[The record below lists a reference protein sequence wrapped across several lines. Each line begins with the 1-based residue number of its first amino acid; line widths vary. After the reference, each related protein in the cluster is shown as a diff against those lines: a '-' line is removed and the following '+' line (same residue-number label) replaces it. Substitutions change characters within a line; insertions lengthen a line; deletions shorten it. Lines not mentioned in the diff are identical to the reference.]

1 MKQYLFFIALALV
14 GGMSFTSCK
23 DGDDDPVAQTKTI
36 AGTASATADLSSLVA
51 ALQRADLVTTLDGT
65 GPFTVFAPT
74 NAAFSAFLTAN
85 GFAKL
90 EDVPVAVLK
99 QVLLNHVLSGEVK
112 AASVPVSD
120 YVKTLA
126 TFGTTTSNISLLAQ
140 RNGSAVTLN
149 KEVQVTTADVVCSN
163 GVVHIVDKVIA
174 LPNVV
179 NHALN
184 NANFSTLVAAL
195 TRPGLT
201 PAGQPT
207 YVQTLSGTGPFTVFA
222 PTNAAF
228 AALLTE
234 LGATS
239 LDQVDNATL
248 NAVLQYHV
256 VAGANVLSS
265 QLTNGQEITALSG
278 GKFKIDL
285 TSGAKIVDANNRVTN
300 IVVTNVQ
307 GSNGVVHAIDK
318 VLLPK

>member
-1 MKQYLFFIALALV
+1 
-14 GGMSFTSCK
+14 
-23 DGDDDPVAQTKTI
+23 VA
-36 AGTASATADLSSLVA
+36 TAQATADLSSLVA
-51 ALQRADLVTTLDGT
+51 ALERADLVTTLNGD

-74 NAAFSAFLTAN
+74 NAAFAAFLTAN

-90 EDVPVAVLK
+90 EDVPVPTLK
-99 QVLLNHVLSGEVK
+99 QILLNHVVSGEVR
-112 AASVPVSD
+112 AASVPTAD

-126 TFGTTTSNISLLAQ
+126 TFGSTSSNISLYAQ
-140 RNGSAVTLN
+140 RSAAGVTLN
-149 KEVQVTTADVVCSN
+149 TDVKVTTADVLATN

-174 LPNVV
+174 LPTVV

-184 NANFSTLVAAL
+184 NPNFTTLVAAL

-201 PAGQPT
+201 ASGQPT
-207 YVQTLSGTGPFTVFA
+207 YVDILSGAGPFTVFA

-228 AALLTE
+228 TALLQE
-234 LGATS
+234 LNLTS

-265 QLTNGQEITALSG
+265 QLTNGQEVTTLQT
-278 GKFKIDL
+278 GKFTIDL
-285 TSGAKIVDANNRVTN
+285 MNGAKIVDARNRVTN

-307 GSNGVVHAIDK
+307 GTNGVVHAIDK
-318 VLLPK
+318 VLLP

>member
-1 MKQYLFFIALALV
+1 MKQFFFNFLLALTMGV
-14 GGMSFTSCK
+14 FFTACK
-23 DGDDDPVAQTKTI
+23 DDDKDEPKNIVA
-36 AGTASATADLSSLVA
+36 TAQATADLSSLVA
-51 ALQRADLVTTLDGT
+51 ALDRADLVTTLNGN

-74 NAAFSAFLTAN
+74 NAAFTAFLAAN

-90 EDVPVAVLK
+90 EDVPVATLK
-99 QVLLNHVLSGEVK
+99 QILLNHVISGEVR
-112 AASVPVSD
+112 AASVPTAD

-126 TFGTTTSNISLLAQ
+126 TFGATTSNISLYAQ
-140 RNGSAVTLN
+140 RGAAGVTLN
-149 KEVQVTTADVVCSN
+149 KDVKVTTADVLATN

-174 LPNVV
+174 LPTVV

-184 NANFSTLVAAL
+184 NPNFTTLVAAL

-207 YVQTLSGTGPFTVFA
+207 YVDILSGAGPFTVFA

-228 AALLTE
+228 TALLQE
-234 LGATS
+234 LSLTS

-265 QLTNGQEITALSG
+265 QLTNGQQVTTLQT
-278 GKFKIDL
+278 GKFTIDL
-285 TSGAKIVDANNRVTN
+285 TSGAKIVDARNRVTN

-307 GSNGVVHAIDK
+307 GINGVVHAIDK
-318 VLLPK
+318 VLLP

>member
-1 MKQYLFFIALALV
+1 MKQHLFFLALALV
-14 GGMSFTSCK
+14 GGLFFASCK
-23 DGDDDPVAQTKTI
+23 DGDDDPTTQPKTI
-36 AGTASATADLSSLVA
+36 SATAAATADLSSLVA

-99 QVLLNHVLSGEVK
+99 QVLLNHVVSGEVK

-126 TFGTTTSNISLLAQ
+126 TFGTTTSNLSLLAE
-140 RNGSAVTLN
+140 RSGSNVTLN
-149 KEVQVTTADVVCSN
+149 KDVKVTTADVLCSN

-174 LPNVV
+174 LPTVV

-201 PAGQPT
+201 AAGQPT
-207 YVQTLSGTGPFTVFA
+207 YVQILSGTGPFTVFA

-228 AALLTE
+228 TALLTE
-234 LGATS
+234 LNLTS

-265 QLTNGQEITALSG
+265 QLTNNQEITALQG

-285 TSGAKIVDANNRVTN
+285 SSGAKIVDANNRVSN

-318 VLLPK
+318 VILPK

>member
-23 DGDDDPVAQTKTI
+23 DGDDPAEPQVKTI

-51 ALQRADLVTTLDGT
+51 ALQRADLVTTLNGT

-126 TFGTTTSNISLLAQ
+126 TFGTTTSNLSLLAQ
-140 RNGSAVTLN
+140 RSGTSVTLN
-149 KEVQVTTADVVCSN
+149 KEVKVTTADVVCSN

-201 PAGQPT
+201 AAGQPT
-207 YVQTLSGTGPFTVFA
+207 YVQTLSGAGPFTVFA

-234 LGATS
+234 LNLTS

-265 QLTNGQEITALSG
+265 QLTNNQEITALSG
-278 GKFKIDL
+278 KKFKIDL